1 MTTYK
6 KYPRTPHLPWSPGA
20 SADDVWT
27 EPEEHFAGEQIVIT
41 EKMDGENTTLY
52 ADHLHARSIDSK
64 HHPSRSWVKGL
75 HQQIAHQ
82 IPAGWRICGEN
93 LFAKHSIGYETLPSY
108 FMVFSIWDE
117 HNRCLSWDE
126 TIEWCALLGL
136 ELVPTLF
143 EGLWNKQLVHDFDAA
158 LNLEHQEGY
167 VVRTR
172 QGFSYEDFGAH
183 IAKWVRSNHV
193 QTDQHWMYQEVI
205 PNGLESG
212 LAPKE

>member
-27 EPEEHFAGEQIVIT
+27 EPEAHFAGKQIIIT

-82 IPAGWRICGEN
+82 IPEGWRICGEN
-93 LFAKHSIGYETLPSY
+93 LFARHSIGYEALPSY

-117 HNRCLSWDE
+117 HDRCLSWDQ
-126 TIEWCALLGL
+126 TGEWCALLGL

-143 EGLWNKQLVHDFDAA
+143 EGLWDRQLVHDFDAR
-158 LNLEHQEGY
+158 LNLDQQEGY

-172 QGFSYEDFGAH
+172 EGFAYEDFSAH
-183 IAKWVRSNHV
+183 IAKWVRANHV

-205 PNGLESG
+205 PNGLEPSQ
-212 LAPKE
+212 ASKE